1 MGAWGTGLYS
11 DDYTADIRG
20 DYLDC
25 LKKGKTNKEALR
37 IIFEKDGPEPG
48 SEDEPAFWYA
58 LADMLWNYGRLIPE
72 VKEKALYFL
81 ENAPEDDRWDSPTT
95 LEKRKQ
101 VLAKLKEKLL
111 TEQPPE
117 KKVRPYVYYNCPWKL
132 GDVFAYQMHK
142 KVSEEY
148 GMKGKYIVF
157 RKITE
162 AWGWPDNI
170 VPVIQIYRWIG
181 DELPTLDEIR
191 NLPVIR
197 VSDAPYR
204 NDREQYLF
212 ELSISSTRALKML
225 NCQYLGNIQDEQLF
239 DMPSTYRDSWV
250 EHYSGKA
257 TNIFEEV
264 FFLWFMTMKDG
275 QCVFRDDV

>member
-11 DDYTADIRG
+11 DDATMDLRG
-20 DYLDC
+20 TYSDL
-25 LKKGKTNKEALR
+25 LKRGKSNEEALQTVMS
-37 IIFEKDGPEPG
+37 KCAPEEG

-58 LADMLWNYGRLIPE
+58 LADTLWNYGRLTSEIRD
-72 VKEKALYFL
+72 KALDML
-81 ENAPEDDRWDSPTT
+81 ENVPDDDRWDSPKT

-111 TEQPPE
+111 SEQPPE
-117 KKVRPYVYYNCPWKL
+117 KKIRPYVYYRCPWKL

-148 GMKGKYIVF
+148 GMKGKYIIF

-162 AWGWPDNI
+162 AWEWPDDI
-170 VPVIQIYRWIG
+170 VPVIQIYKWIG
-181 DELPTLDEIR
+181 DEPPTLEEIR
-191 NLPVIR
+191 KLPVVR
-197 VSDAPYR
+197 VSDSKYISETAH
-204 NDREQYLF
+204 YLF
-212 ELSISSTRALKML
+212 ELSISSMRALNMQKYR
-225 NCQYLGNIQDEQLF
+225 YLGNIQDEKLF
-239 DMPSTYRDSWV
+239 EMSPELKHCHRTV
-250 EHYSGKA
+250 YSGKA

-264 FFLWFMTMKDG
+264 FYLWFMTMKDG